1 MTLPRELSGLYCSPT
16 EMTTR
21 SNTEL
26 DFARDVDF
34 SHVLTNPILDIAAQL
49 WEPDR
54 YAAFRVCYRSMRR
67 IDDLVDDRKEAG
79 EEITPQDAQRLSSL
93 LDDWLDAVRQG
104 DRSEPFRAE
113 FLDVIERF
121 RIPLWPWQR
130 LNKAMLYDLTHDGFR
145 TLLTFMRYAEGA
157 AIAPASIFMHLCG
170 LKQEGDH
177 YVPPAY
183 DLRLAARHLAIFSYL
198 VHIVR
203 DFQKDQ
209 VRNLNYFS
217 DDMLALHGL
226 SRQDLSEIAHG
237 GRIGEKFRRL
247 MRSYHY
253 IGGYYRAKARR
264 TMDTVSR
271 QLTPRYQLSLE
282 MIYQLYLQIYE
293 RIDPDHGL
301 FTGQELN
308 PSPDEIDDR
317 IQRTLDSFSPVI
329 P

>member
-1 MTLPRELSGLYCSPT
+1 
-16 EMTTR
+16 MTTR

-34 SHVLTNPILDIAAQL
+34 SQVLTNPILDIAAQL

-54 YAAFRVCYRSMRR
+54 YGAFRVCYRSMRR
-67 IDDLVDDRKEAG
+67 IDDLIDDRKEAG
-79 EEITPQDAQRLSSL
+79 EEITSEDAKRLSSL
-93 LDDWLDAVRQG
+93 LDDWLDAVRRG
-104 DRSEPFRAE
+104 DRSDPFRSE
-113 FLDVIERF
+113 FLDVIEYF
-121 RIPLWPWQR
+121 RIPLWPWER
-130 LNKAMLYDLTHDGFR
+130 LNKAMLYDLTHDGFP

-170 LKQEGDH
+170 LKRDGDG
-177 YVPPAY
+177 YAPPTY

-198 VHIVR
+198 VHIMR

-209 VRNLNYFS
+209 LSNLNYFS
-217 DDMLALHGL
+217 DDMLVLHGL
-226 SRQDLSEIAHG
+226 SRRDLSDIARG
-237 GRIGEKFRRL
+237 GQIGEEFRRL

-253 IGGYYRAKARR
+253 IGGYYRARARR

-271 QLTPRYQLSLE
+271 QLAPRYQLSLE

-293 RIDPDHGL
+293 RIDPERGV

-308 PSPDEIDDR
+308 PSPEEIEAR
-317 IQRTLDSFSPVI
+317 IQGTLAGFSPVV